1 MRAGNTCACF
11 PELQNLSSQAIP
23 ERTPTRGTANRRRPA
38 FAIWE
43 IRMRLVSTLTGVSLT
58 GLVLAMSAP
67 ASAAVDA
74 KLLEMLRANGSINQ
88 AQYNELQTDLAKE
101 TKEQAD
107 QKAQAQRMSSFE
119 QKVAWAAK
127 TQVKGDVRLRYEDV
141 NVDSPNSRSGN
152 QDRER
157 VRARVGFYS
166 EINPQVDAGVRIAT
180 GSSADGRS
188 TNQSLDNYFDKKQLW
203 VDLAYLDWHPT
214 AIPNLHLIGG
224 KMAQP
229 WVSMG
234 DIIWDSDLNPEGVA
248 ATYKANVGGA
258 ELFGSAGHYM
268 LKDNVDGDGVQF
280 KHDAQLYHG
289 QLGARFAPADSLKMT
304 LGASIYGFDNDKDS
318 AALRQFGNTTT
329 EFNLVEG
336 FGQIDF
342 TGFAIPLS
350 AYGQY
355 VKNTESTDGE
365 DQAWLAGLKTKL
377 GAWSLDYNYRDVQRN
392 AVVSAFTDSDFG
404 AGYTGNRG
412 HKFKVGYEIDKNFS
426 VGGAYLMA
434 KTNRSQLPNDHAD
447 VDTLQV
453 DLEAKF

>member
-1 MRAGNTCACF
+1 
-11 PELQNLSSQAIP
+11 
-23 ERTPTRGTANRRRPA
+23 
-38 FAIWE
+38 
-43 IRMRLVSTLTGVSLT
+43 MRLVSTLTGVSLT
-58 GLVLAMSAP
+58 GMMLALSTP

-88 AQYNELQTDLAKE
+88 AQYNELQGDLAKE
-101 TKEQAD
+101 TKEKAD
-107 QKAQAQRMSSFE
+107 QKAQSERLSSFE

-127 TQVKGDVRLRYEDV
+127 TQIKGDVRLRYEDV
-141 NVDSPNSRSGN
+141 NVDNPIARSPN

-166 EINPQVDAGVRIAT
+166 EINPQVDAGVRVAT
-180 GSSADGRS
+180 GSSADARS
-188 TNQSLDNYFDKKQLW
+188 TNQSLDNYFEKKSLW

-214 AIPNLHLIGG
+214 AVPNLHLIGG
-224 KMAQP
+224 KMLQP

-234 DIIWDSDLNPEGVA
+234 DIIWDSDINPEGVA
-248 ATYKANVGGA
+248 VTYKTNLGPA
-258 ELFGSAGHYM
+258 EVFGSLGHYN

-289 QLGARFAPADSLKMT
+289 QLGTKFNAADTLKVT
-304 LGASIYGFDNDKDS
+304 VGGSIYGYDNDKES
-318 AALRQFGNTTT
+318 AALRSLGNTTN

-336 FGQIDF
+336 FGQLDF

-350 AYGQY
+350 AYGQF
-355 VKNTESTDGE
+355 VKNTESTDGK
-365 DQAWLAGLKTKL
+365 DKAWLAGLKSKV

-392 AVVSAFTDSDFG
+392 AVVSLFTDSDFG
-404 AGYTGNRG
+404 NGFTGSRG
-412 HKFKVGYEIDKNFS
+412 HKFKVGYEIDKNFAL
-426 VGGAYLMA
+426 GAAYMMA
-434 KTNRSQLPNDHAD
+434 KTDYSNLPNSDAD

>member
-1 MRAGNTCACF
+1 
-11 PELQNLSSQAIP
+11 
-23 ERTPTRGTANRRRPA
+23 
-38 FAIWE
+38 
-43 IRMRLVSTLTGVSLT
+43 MRLVSTLTGVSLT
-58 GLVLAMSAP
+58 GMMLALSTP

-88 AQYNELQTDLAKE
+88 AQYNELQGDLAKE
-101 TKEQAD
+101 TKEKAD
-107 QKAQAQRMSSFE
+107 QKAQSDRLSSFE
-119 QKVAWAAK
+119 VQKVAWAAK
-127 TQVKGDVRLRYEDV
+127 TQIKGDVRVRYEDV
-141 NVDSPNSRSGN
+141 NVDDPNSSSGN
-152 QDRER
+152 QDRQR

-180 GSSADGRS
+180 GSSADRRS
-188 TNQSLDNYFDKKQLW
+188 TNQSFDNYFDKKSLW
-203 VDLAYLDWHPT
+203 VDQAYLDWHPT
-214 AIPNLHLIGG
+214 GVPNLHLIGG
-224 KMAQP
+224 KMQQP

-234 DIIWDSDLNPEGVA
+234 DIIWDSDINPEGFA
-248 ATYKANVGGA
+248 ATYKTDLGGA
-258 ELFGSAGHYM
+258 EVFASAGQYT
-268 LKDNVDGDGVQF
+268 LKDNVDGDGVQY
-280 KHDAQLYHG
+280 KHDAQVYHG
-289 QLGARFAPADSLKMT
+289 QLGTKFAPVDALKVT
-304 LGASIYGFDNDKDS
+304 VGASIYGYDNDKE
-318 AALRQFGNTTT
+318 AAILQSFGNTTN

-392 AVVSAFTDSDFG
+392 AVVSLFTDSDFG
-404 AGYTGNRG
+404 NGFTGSRG

-426 VGGAYLMA
+426 LGATYLMA
-434 KTNRSQLPNDHAD
+434 KTDLSQLPNSDAD

>member
-1 MRAGNTCACF
+1 
-11 PELQNLSSQAIP
+11 
-23 ERTPTRGTANRRRPA
+23 
-38 FAIWE
+38 
-43 IRMRLVSTLTGVSLT
+43 MRLVSTLTGASLCT
-58 GLVLAMSAP
+58 GMMLALSAP

-74 KLLEMLRANGSINQ
+74 KLLEMLKANGSINQ
-88 AQYNELQTDLAKE
+88 AQYNELQSDLATE
-101 TKEQAD
+101 TKEKAA
-107 QKAQAQRMSSFE
+107 QKAQSERMSSFE

-127 TQVKGDVRLRYEDV
+127 TQIKGDVRLRYEDV
-141 NVDSPNSRSGN
+141 NVDNPNASSGN

-166 EINPQVDAGVRIAT
+166 EINPQVDAGVRVAT
-180 GSSADGRS
+180 GSSSDARS
-188 TNQSLDNYFDKKQLW
+188 TNQSLDKYFEKKSLW
-203 VDLAYLDWHPT
+203 VDQAYLDWHPT
-214 AIPNLHLIGG
+214 AVPNLHLIGG
-224 KMAQP
+224 KMNQP

-234 DIIWDSDLNPEGVA
+234 DIIWDSDINPEGLAV
-248 ATYKANVGGA
+248 TYKTNLGGA
-258 ELFGSAGHYM
+258 ELFGSAGHYT

-289 QLGARFAPADSLKMT
+289 QLGTRFAAADTVKVT
-304 LGASIYGFDNDKDS
+304 VGGSIYGYDNDKAS
-318 AALRQFGNTTT
+318 SVLQSFGNTTN

-350 AYGQY
+350 TYGQF

-365 DQAWLAGLKTKL
+365 DKAWLAGVKTKL
-377 GAWSLDYNYRDVQRN
+377 GAWSLDYNYRDIQRN
-392 AVVSAFTDSDFG
+392 AVVSLFTDSDFG
-404 AGYTGNRG
+404 AGFTGSRG

-426 VGGAYLMA
+426 VGTTYLMA
-434 KTNRSQLPNDHAD
+434 KTDLSQLPNSDAD

>member
-1 MRAGNTCACF
+1 
-11 PELQNLSSQAIP
+11 
-23 ERTPTRGTANRRRPA
+23 
-38 FAIWE
+38 
-43 IRMRLVSTLTGVSLT
+43 MRLVSTLTGVSLT
-58 GLVLAMSAP
+58 GMMLALSTP

-88 AQYNELQTDLAKE
+88 AQYNELQADLAQE
-101 TKEQAD
+101 TKEKAA
-107 QKAQAQRMSSFE
+107 QKAQSDRMSSFE

-141 NVDSPNSRSGN
+141 NVDNPNSSSGN
-152 QDRER
+152 QDRQR
-157 VRARVGFYS
+157 VRARVGFYR
-166 EINPQVDAGVRIAT
+166 EINPQVDAGIRIAT
-180 GSSADGRS
+180 GSSADRRS
-188 TNQSLDNYFDKKQLW
+188 TNQSFDNYFDKKSLW
-203 VDLAYLDWHPT
+203 VDQAYLDWHPT
-214 AIPNLHLIGG
+214 AVPNLHLIGG

-234 DIIWDSDLNPEGVA
+234 DIIWDSDINPEGVA
-248 ATYKANVGGA
+248 ATYKTDLGGA
-258 ELFGSAGHYM
+258 EVFASAGQYT
-268 LKDNVDGDGVQF
+268 LKDNVDGDGVQY
-280 KHDAQLYHG
+280 KHDAQVYHG
-289 QLGARFAPADSLKMT
+289 QLGAKFAPADVLKLT
-304 LGASIYGFDNDKDS
+304 VGASIYGYDNDKEATILQS
-318 AALRQFGNTTT
+318 FGNTTN

-336 FGQIDF
+336 FGQLDF

-365 DQAWLAGLKTKL
+365 DQAWLAGLKTKV

-392 AVVSAFTDSDFG
+392 AVVSLFTDSDFG
-404 AGYTGNRG
+404 NGFTGSRG

-426 VGGAYLMA
+426 LGAAYLMA
-434 KTNRSQLPNDHAD
+434 KTDLSQLPNSDAD

>member
-1 MRAGNTCACF
+1 
-11 PELQNLSSQAIP
+11 
-23 ERTPTRGTANRRRPA
+23 
-38 FAIWE
+38 
-43 IRMRLVSTLTGVSLT
+43 MRLVSTLTGVSLT
-58 GLVLAMSAP
+58 GMMLALSTP

-88 AQYNELQTDLAKE
+88 AQYNELQGDLAKE
-101 TKEQAD
+101 TKEKAD
-107 QKAQAQRMSSFE
+107 QKAQSDRLSSFE

-127 TQVKGDVRLRYEDV
+127 TQIKGDVRLRYEDV
-141 NVDSPNSRSGN
+141 NVDDPNSSSGN
-152 QDRER
+152 QDRQR

-180 GSSADGRS
+180 GSSADRRS
-188 TNQSLDNYFDKKQLW
+188 TNQSFDNYFDKKSLW
-203 VDLAYLDWHPT
+203 VDQAYLDWHPT
-214 AIPNLHLIGG
+214 GVPNLHLIGG
-224 KMAQP
+224 KMQQP

-234 DIIWDSDLNPEGVA
+234 DIIWDSDINPEGFA
-248 ATYKANVGGA
+248 ATYKTDLGGA
-258 ELFGSAGHYM
+258 EVFASAGQYT
-268 LKDNVDGDGVQF
+268 LKDNVDGDGVQY
-280 KHDAQLYHG
+280 KHDAQVYHG
-289 QLGARFAPADSLKMT
+289 QLGTKFAPVDALKVT
-304 LGASIYGFDNDKDS
+304 VGASIYGYDNDKE
-318 AALRQFGNTTT
+318 AAILQSFGNTTN

-392 AVVSAFTDSDFG
+392 AVVSLFTDSDFG
-404 AGYTGNRG
+404 NGYTGSRG

-426 VGGAYLMA
+426 LGATYLMA
-434 KTNRSQLPNDHAD
+434 KTDLSQLPNSNAD

>member
-1 MRAGNTCACF
+1 
-11 PELQNLSSQAIP
+11 
-23 ERTPTRGTANRRRPA
+23 
-38 FAIWE
+38 
-43 IRMRLVSTLTGVSLT
+43 MRLVSTLTGVSLT
-58 GLVLAMSAP
+58 GMMLALSAP

-88 AQYNELQTDLAKE
+88 AQYNELQADLAKE
-101 TKEQAD
+101 TKEKAE
-107 QKAQAQRMSSFE
+107 QKAQADRLSSFE

-127 TQVKGDVRLRYEDV
+127 TQIKGDVRLRYEDV
-141 NVDSPNSRSGN
+141 NVDNPNSRSGN

-166 EINPQVDAGVRIAT
+166 QINPQVDAGIRVAT
-180 GSSADGRS
+180 GSSADARS
-188 TNQSLDNYFDKKQLW
+188 TNQSLDNYFEKKSLW

-214 AIPNLHLIGG
+214 AVPNLHLIGG
-224 KMAQP
+224 KMPQP

-234 DIIWDSDLNPEGVA
+234 DIIWDSDINPEGVA
-248 ATYKANVGGA
+248 VTYKTDLGGA
-258 ELFGSAGHYM
+258 ELFGSAGHYN

-289 QLGARFAPADSLKMT
+289 QLGARFDAADTVKVT
-304 LGASIYGFDNDKDS
+304 VGTSIYGYDNDKES
-318 AALRQFGNTTT
+318 AALRAFGNTTN

-336 FGQIDF
+336 FGQVDF

-365 DQAWLAGLKTKL
+365 DKAWLAGLKTKL

-404 AGYTGNRG
+404 AGFTGSRG

-426 VGGAYLMA
+426 LGAAYLMA
-434 KTNRSQLPNDHAD
+434 KTDLSQLPNSNAD

>member
-1 MRAGNTCACF
+1 
-11 PELQNLSSQAIP
+11 
-23 ERTPTRGTANRRRPA
+23 
-38 FAIWE
+38 
-43 IRMRLVSTLTGVSLT
+43 MRLVSTLTGVSLT
-58 GLVLAMSAP
+58 GMMLALSTP

-88 AQYNELQTDLAKE
+88 AQYNELQGDLAKE
-101 TKEQAD
+101 TKEKAD
-107 QKAQAQRMSSFE
+107 QKAQSERLSSFE

-127 TQVKGDVRLRYEDV
+127 TQIKGDVRLRYEDV
-141 NVDSPNSRSGN
+141 NVDNPNSRSGN

-166 EINPQVDAGVRIAT
+166 EINPQVDAGIRVAT
-180 GSSADGRS
+180 GSSSDARS
-188 TNQSLDNYFDKKQLW
+188 TNQSLDNYFDKKSLW

-214 AIPNLHLIGG
+214 AVPNLHLIGG
-224 KMAQP
+224 KMMQP

-234 DIIWDSDLNPEGVA
+234 DVIWDSDINPEGVA
-248 ATYKANVGGA
+248 VTYRTNLGAA
-258 ELFGSAGHYM
+258 ELFGSAGHYT

-289 QLGARFAPADSLKMT
+289 QLGTKFNAADTVKVT
-304 LGASIYGFDNDKDS
+304 VGGSIYGFDNDKKS
-318 AALRQFGNTTT
+318 AVLRSFGNTTD

-336 FGQIDF
+336 FGQVDF

-350 AYGQY
+350 AYGQF

-365 DQAWLAGLKTKL
+365 DKAWLAGLKTKL

-392 AVVSAFTDSDFG
+392 AVVSLFTDSDFG
-404 AGYTGNRG
+404 AGFTGSRG

-426 VGGAYLMA
+426 LGAAYLMA
-434 KTNRSQLPNDHAD
+434 KTDLSQLPNSNAD

>member
-1 MRAGNTCACF
+1 MRV
-11 PELQNLSSQAIP
+11 
-23 ERTPTRGTANRRRPA
+23 
-38 FAIWE
+38 
-43 IRMRLVSTLTGVSLT
+43 VSTLTGFSLT
-58 GLVLAMSAP
+58 GLVLALSTP

-74 KLLEMLRANGSINQ
+74 KLLDMLRANGSINQ
-88 AQYNELQTDLAKE
+88 AQYSELQADLANENQEK
-101 TKEQAD
+101 AA
-107 QKAQAQRMSSFE
+107 QKAQVERASSFE

-141 NVDSPNSRSGN
+141 NVDNPISRSNN

-188 TNQSLDNYFDKKQLW
+188 TNQSLDNYFEKKSLW

-214 AIPNLHLIGG
+214 GIPNLHLIGG
-224 KMAQP
+224 KMPQP

-248 ATYKANVGGA
+248 ATYKHDLGGA
-258 ELFGSAGHYM
+258 EVFGSAGHYT
-268 LKDNVDGDGVQF
+268 LKDNVDGDGVQY
-280 KHDAQLYHG
+280 KHDAQLYHA
-289 QLGARFAPADSLKMT
+289 QLGTKFAATDALKFT
-304 LGASIYGFDNDKDS
+304 LGASLYAYDNDKPS
-318 AALRQFGNTTT
+318 AFLRALGNTTD
-329 EFNLVEG
+329 EFQLVEG
-336 FGQIDF
+336 FGQIDY

-355 VKNTESTDGE
+355 VKNTESTDGM
-365 DQAWLAGLKTKL
+365 DQAWLTGVKTKL

-392 AVVSAFTDSDFG
+392 GVVSAFTDSDFG
-404 AGYTGNRG
+404 NGFTGSRG
-412 HKFKVGYEIDKNFS
+412 HKLKVGYEIDKNFS
-426 VGGAYLMA
+426 LGAAYLMA
-434 KTNRSQLPNDHAD
+434 KTDYSNLPNSNAS

>member
-1 MRAGNTCACF
+1 
-11 PELQNLSSQAIP
+11 
-23 ERTPTRGTANRRRPA
+23 
-38 FAIWE
+38 
-43 IRMRLVSTLTGVSLT
+43 MRLVSTLTGASLCT
-58 GLVLAMSAP
+58 GMMLALSAP

-74 KLLEMLRANGSINQ
+74 KLLEMLKANGSINQ
-88 AQYNELQTDLAKE
+88 AQYNELQSDLATE
-101 TKEQAD
+101 TKEKAA
-107 QKAQAQRMSSFE
+107 QKAQSERMSSFE

-127 TQVKGDVRLRYEDV
+127 TQIKGDVRLRYEDV
-141 NVDSPNSRSGN
+141 NVDNPNASSGN

-166 EINPQVDAGVRIAT
+166 EINPQVDAGVRVAT
-180 GSSADGRS
+180 GSSADARS
-188 TNQSLDNYFDKKQLW
+188 TNQSLDKYFEKKSLW
-203 VDLAYLDWHPT
+203 VDQAYLDWHPT
-214 AIPNLHLIGG
+214 AVPNLHLIGG
-224 KMAQP
+224 KMNQP

-234 DIIWDSDLNPEGVA
+234 DIIWDSDINPEGLAV
-248 ATYKANVGGA
+248 TYKTNLGGA
-258 ELFGSAGHYM
+258 ELFGSAGHYT

-289 QLGARFAPADSLKMT
+289 QLGTRFAAADTVKVT
-304 LGASIYGFDNDKDS
+304 VGGSIYGYDNDKAS
-318 AALRQFGNTTT
+318 SVLQSFGNTTN

-350 AYGQY
+350 TYGQF

-365 DQAWLAGLKTKL
+365 DKAWLAGVKTKL
-377 GAWSLDYNYRDVQRN
+377 GAWSLDYNYRDIQRN
-392 AVVSAFTDSDFG
+392 AVVSLFTDSDFG
-404 AGYTGNRG
+404 AGFTGSRG

-426 VGGAYLMA
+426 VGTTYLMA
-434 KTNRSQLPNDHAD
+434 KTDLSQLPNSDAD

>member
-1 MRAGNTCACF
+1 
-11 PELQNLSSQAIP
+11 
-23 ERTPTRGTANRRRPA
+23 
-38 FAIWE
+38 
-43 IRMRLVSTLTGVSLT
+43 MRLVSTLTGVSLT
-58 GLVLAMSAP
+58 GMMLALSAP

-88 AQYNELQTDLAKE
+88 AQYNELQADLAKE
-101 TKEQAD
+101 TKEKAE
-107 QKAQAQRMSSFE
+107 QKAQSERLSSFE

-127 TQVKGDVRLRYEDV
+127 TQIKGDVRLRYEDV
-141 NVDSPNSRSGN
+141 NVDDPNRKSPN

-166 EINPQVDAGVRIAT
+166 EINPQVDAGVRVAT
-180 GSSADGRS
+180 GSSADARS
-188 TNQSLDNYFDKKQLW
+188 TNQSLDNYFEKKSLW

-214 AIPNLHLIGG
+214 AVPNLHLIGG
-224 KMAQP
+224 KMMQP

-234 DIIWDSDLNPEGVA
+234 DIIWDSDINPEGVA
-248 ATYKANVGGA
+248 VTYKTDLGAA
-258 ELFGSAGHYM
+258 ELFGSAGHYN
-268 LKDNVDGDGVQF
+268 LKDNVDGEGVQF

-289 QLGARFAPADSLKMT
+289 QLGARFNAGDTVKVT
-304 LGASIYGFDNDKDS
+304 VGTSIYGYDNDKD
-318 AALRQFGNTTT
+318 AAPLQAFGNTTN

-336 FGQIDF
+336 FGQVDF

-365 DQAWLAGLKTKL
+365 DKAWLAGLKTKL

-404 AGYTGNRG
+404 AGYTGSRG

-426 VGGAYLMA
+426 LGAAYLMA
-434 KTNRSQLPNDHAD
+434 KTDLSQLPNSDAD

>member
-1 MRAGNTCACF
+1 
-11 PELQNLSSQAIP
+11 
-23 ERTPTRGTANRRRPA
+23 
-38 FAIWE
+38 
-43 IRMRLVSTLTGVSLT
+43 MRLVSTLTGVSLT
-58 GLVLAMSAP
+58 GMMLALSTP

-88 AQYNELQTDLAKE
+88 AQYNELQGDLAKE
-101 TKEQAD
+101 TKEKAD
-107 QKAQAQRMSSFE
+107 QKAQSDRLSSFE

-127 TQVKGDVRLRYEDV
+127 TQIKGDVRLRYEDV
-141 NVDSPNSRSGN
+141 NVDDPNSSSGN
-152 QDRER
+152 QDRQR

-180 GSSADGRS
+180 GSSADRRS
-188 TNQSLDNYFDKKQLW
+188 TNQSFDNYFDKKSLW
-203 VDLAYLDWHPT
+203 VDQAYLDWHPT
-214 AIPNLHLIGG
+214 GVPNLHLIGG
-224 KMAQP
+224 KMQQP

-234 DIIWDSDLNPEGVA
+234 DIIWDSDINPEGFA
-248 ATYKANVGGA
+248 ATYKTDLGGA
-258 ELFGSAGHYM
+258 EVFASAGQYT
-268 LKDNVDGDGVQF
+268 LKDNVDGDGVQY
-280 KHDAQLYHG
+280 KHDAQVYHG
-289 QLGARFAPADSLKMT
+289 QLGTKFAPVNALKVT
-304 LGASIYGFDNDKDS
+304 VGASIYGYDNDKE
-318 AALRQFGNTTT
+318 AAILQSFGNTTN

-392 AVVSAFTDSDFG
+392 AVVSLFTDSDFG
-404 AGYTGNRG
+404 NGYTGSRG

-426 VGGAYLMA
+426 LGATYLMA
-434 KTNRSQLPNDHAD
+434 KTDLSQLPNSNAD

>member
-1 MRAGNTCACF
+1 
-11 PELQNLSSQAIP
+11 
-23 ERTPTRGTANRRRPA
+23 
-38 FAIWE
+38 
-43 IRMRLVSTLTGVSLT
+43 MRLVSTLTGVSLT
-58 GLVLAMSAP
+58 GMMLALSTP

-88 AQYNELQTDLAKE
+88 AQYNELQGDLAKE
-101 TKEQAD
+101 TKEKAD
-107 QKAQAQRMSSFE
+107 QKAQSERLSSFE

-127 TQVKGDVRLRYEDV
+127 TQIKGDVRLRYEDV
-141 NVDSPNSRSGN
+141 NVDNPNSRSGN

-166 EINPQVDAGVRIAT
+166 EINPQVDAGIRVAT
-180 GSSADGRS
+180 GSSSDARS
-188 TNQSLDNYFDKKQLW
+188 TNQSLDNYFDKKSLW

-214 AIPNLHLIGG
+214 AVPNLHLIGG
-224 KMAQP
+224 KMMQP

-234 DIIWDSDLNPEGVA
+234 DVIWDSDINPEGVA
-248 ATYKANVGGA
+248 VTYKTNLGAA
-258 ELFGSAGHYM
+258 ELFGSAGHYT

-289 QLGARFAPADSLKMT
+289 QLGTKFNAADTVKVT
-304 LGASIYGFDNDKDS
+304 VGGSIYGFDNDKKS
-318 AALRQFGNTTT
+318 AVLRSFGNTTD

-336 FGQIDF
+336 FGQVDF

-350 AYGQY
+350 AYGQF

-365 DQAWLAGLKTKL
+365 DKAWLAGLKTKL

-392 AVVSAFTDSDFG
+392 AVVSLFTDSDFG
-404 AGYTGNRG
+404 AGFTGSRG

-426 VGGAYLMA
+426 LGAAYLMA
-434 KTNRSQLPNDHAD
+434 KTDLSQLPNSNAD

>member
-1 MRAGNTCACF
+1 
-11 PELQNLSSQAIP
+11 
-23 ERTPTRGTANRRRPA
+23 
-38 FAIWE
+38 
-43 IRMRLVSTLTGVSLT
+43 MRLVSTLTGASLCT
-58 GLVLAMSAP
+58 GMMLALSAP

-74 KLLEMLRANGSINQ
+74 KLLEMLKANGSINQ
-88 AQYNELQTDLAKE
+88 AQYNELQSDLATE
-101 TKEQAD
+101 TKEKAA
-107 QKAQAQRMSSFE
+107 QKAQSERMSSFE

-127 TQVKGDVRLRYEDV
+127 TQIKGDVRLRYEDV
-141 NVDSPNSRSGN
+141 NVDNPNASSGN

-166 EINPQVDAGVRIAT
+166 EINPQVDAGVRVAT
-180 GSSADGRS
+180 GSSADARS
-188 TNQSLDNYFDKKQLW
+188 TNQSLDKYFEKKSLW
-203 VDLAYLDWHPT
+203 VDQAYLDWHPT
-214 AIPNLHLIGG
+214 AVPNLHLIGG
-224 KMAQP
+224 KMNQP

-234 DIIWDSDLNPEGVA
+234 DIIWDSDINPEGLAV
-248 ATYKANVGGA
+248 TYKTNLGGA
-258 ELFGSAGHYM
+258 ELFGSAGHYT

-289 QLGARFAPADSLKMT
+289 QLGTRFAAADTVKVT
-304 LGASIYGFDNDKDS
+304 VGGSIYGYDNDKAS
-318 AALRQFGNTTT
+318 SVLQSFGNTTN
-329 EFNLVEG
+329 EFNLLEG

-350 AYGQY
+350 TYGQF

-365 DQAWLAGLKTKL
+365 DKAWLAGVKTKL

-392 AVVSAFTDSDFG
+392 AVVSLFTDSDFG
-404 AGYTGNRG
+404 AGFTGSRG

-426 VGGAYLMA
+426 VGTTYLMA
-434 KTNRSQLPNDHAD
+434 KTDLSQLPNSDAD

>member
-1 MRAGNTCACF
+1 
-11 PELQNLSSQAIP
+11 
-23 ERTPTRGTANRRRPA
+23 
-38 FAIWE
+38 
-43 IRMRLVSTLTGVSLT
+43 MRLVSTLTGVSLT
-58 GLVLAMSAP
+58 GMMLALSTP

-88 AQYNELQTDLAKE
+88 AQYNELQGDLAKE
-101 TKEQAD
+101 TKEKAD
-107 QKAQAQRMSSFE
+107 QKAQSERLSSFE

-127 TQVKGDVRLRYEDV
+127 TQIKGDVRLRYEDV
-141 NVDSPNSRSGN
+141 NVDNPNSRSGN

-166 EINPQVDAGVRIAT
+166 EINPQVDAGVRVAT
-180 GSSADGRS
+180 GSSSDARS
-188 TNQSLDNYFDKKQLW
+188 TNQSLDNYFDKKSLW

-214 AIPNLHLIGG
+214 AVPNLHLIGG
-224 KMAQP
+224 KMMQP

-234 DIIWDSDLNPEGVA
+234 DIIWDSDINPEGVA
-248 ATYKANVGGA
+248 VTYKTNLGAA
-258 ELFGSAGHYM
+258 ELFGSAGHYT

-289 QLGARFAPADSLKMT
+289 QLGTRFNAADTVKVT
-304 LGASIYGFDNDKDS
+304 VGGSIYGFDNDKKS
-318 AALRQFGNTTT
+318 AVLRSFGNTTD

-336 FGQIDF
+336 FGQVDF

-350 AYGQY
+350 AYGQF

-365 DQAWLAGLKTKL
+365 DKAWLAGLKTKL

-392 AVVSAFTDSDFG
+392 AVVSLFTDSDFG
-404 AGYTGNRG
+404 AGFTGSRG

-426 VGGAYLMA
+426 LGAAYLMA
-434 KTNRSQLPNDHAD
+434 KTDLSQLPNRNAD

>member
-1 MRAGNTCACF
+1 
-11 PELQNLSSQAIP
+11 
-23 ERTPTRGTANRRRPA
+23 
-38 FAIWE
+38 
-43 IRMRLVSTLTGVSLT
+43 MRLVSTLTGVSLT
-58 GLVLAMSAP
+58 GMMLALSAP

-74 KLLEMLRANGSINQ
+74 KLLEILRANGSINQ
-88 AQYNELQTDLAKE
+88 AQYTELQADLAKE
-101 TKEQAD
+101 TKEKAD
-107 QKAQAQRMSSFE
+107 LKAQSERMTSFE

-141 NVDSPNSRSGN
+141 NVDDPRSGSGN

-166 EINPQVDAGVRIAT
+166 QINPQVDAGVRIAT
-180 GSSADGRS
+180 GSGADGRS
-188 TNQSLDNYFDKKQLW
+188 TNQSLDNYFEKKSLW

-214 AIPNLHLIGG
+214 AVPNLHLIGG
-224 KMAQP
+224 KMPQP

-248 ATYKANVGGA
+248 VTYKTNLGGA
-258 ELFGSAGHYM
+258 ELFGSAGHYT
-268 LKDNVDGDGVQF
+268 LDDNVDGDGVQF
-280 KHDAQLYHG
+280 KHDTQLYHG
-289 QLGARFAPADSLKMT
+289 QLGAKFNAADTVKVT
-304 LGASIYGFDNDKDS
+304 VGGSIYAYDNDKE
-318 AALRQFGNTTT
+318 ATALQAFGNTTN

-355 VKNTESTDGE
+355 VKNTESTDDR
-365 DQAWLAGLKTKL
+365 DQAWLAGLKTKV

-404 AGYTGNRG
+404 NGFTGSRG

-426 VGGAYLMA
+426 LGAAYLMA
-434 KTNRSQLPNDHAD
+434 KTDFSQRPNTNAD

>member
-1 MRAGNTCACF
+1 
-11 PELQNLSSQAIP
+11 
-23 ERTPTRGTANRRRPA
+23 
-38 FAIWE
+38 
-43 IRMRLVSTLTGVSLT
+43 MRLVSTLTGASLCT
-58 GLVLAMSAP
+58 GMMLALSAP

-74 KLLEMLRANGSINQ
+74 KLLEMLKANGSINQ
-88 AQYNELQTDLAKE
+88 AQYNELQADLATE
-101 TKEQAD
+101 TTEKAA
-107 QKAQAQRMSSFE
+107 QKAQSERMSSFE

-127 TQVKGDVRLRYEDV
+127 TQIKGDVRLRYEDV
-141 NVDSPNSRSGN
+141 NVDNPNASSGN

-166 EINPQVDAGVRIAT
+166 EINPQVDAGVRVAT
-180 GSSADGRS
+180 GSSSDARS
-188 TNQSLDNYFDKKQLW
+188 TNQSLDKYFEKKSLW
-203 VDLAYLDWHPT
+203 VDQAYLDWHPT
-214 AIPNLHLIGG
+214 AVPNLHLIGG
-224 KMAQP
+224 KMNQP

-234 DIIWDSDLNPEGVA
+234 DIIWDSDINPEGLAV
-248 ATYKANVGGA
+248 TYKTNLGGA
-258 ELFGSAGHYM
+258 ELFGSAGHYT

-289 QLGARFAPADSLKMT
+289 QLGTRFAAADTVKVT
-304 LGASIYGFDNDKDS
+304 VGGSIYGYDNDKES
-318 AALRQFGNTTT
+318 SVLQSFGNTTN

-350 AYGQY
+350 AYGQF

-365 DQAWLAGLKTKL
+365 DKAWLAGVKTKL

-392 AVVSAFTDSDFG
+392 AVVSLFTDSDFG
-404 AGYTGNRG
+404 AGFTGSRG

-426 VGGAYLMA
+426 VGTTYLMA
-434 KTNRSQLPNDHAD
+434 KTDLSQLPNSDAD